1 MKLLLG
7 KEPDAVTKRATA
19 KYKISR
25 RLGVSLWGRDKDPFN
40 KRAYA
45 PGQHGATKRK
55 KTSDYGTQLRE
66 KQKLRGYYGNI
77 SERQFRKI
85 YEEAAR
91 RRGDTGENLIGIL
104 ESRLDTVVYRMGLVP
119 TPFAARQFVSHGHV
133 KVNGRRVNIPSYQVK
148 EGDAVEVKEKSR
160 QMAVVLEMIQNPE
173 RSVPDYIE
181 FNQAEMTGKFTRV
194 PKLADV
200 PYPVVMQPNFV
211 IEYYSR

>member
-1 MKLLLG
+1 M
-7 KEPDAVTKRATA
+7 TKRVAA

-55 KTSDYGTQLRE
+55 KTSDYGKQLHE

-77 SERQFRKI
+77 SERQFRRI
-85 YEEAAR
+85 YEEASR
-91 RRGDTGENLIGIL
+91 RRGDTGENLIGLL
-104 ESRLDTVVYRMGLVP
+104 ESRLDAVVYRMGLVP

-133 KVNGRRVNIPSYQVK
+133 LVNGKKANIPSYQVK
-148 EGDAVEVKEKSR
+148 EGDVVEVREKSR
-160 QMAVVLEMIQNPE
+160 QMAVVLEMTQNPE
-173 RSVPDYIE
+173 RSVPEYIE
-181 FNQAEMTGKFTRV
+181 FNTSDMKGKFIRV
-194 PKLADV
+194 PKLMEV
-200 PYPVVMQPNFV
+200 PYPVVMEPNFI